1 MAGLTGASKIE
12 TESKALRVAQVSEVF
27 DVKDF
32 FLKNG
37 CWTSSLKAD
46 ARSSFYKFLNSWRYS
61 FL

>member
-37 CWTSSLKAD
+37 CTEG
-46 ARSSFYKFLNSWRYS
+46 
-61 FL
+61 